1 MPSLDKEHSAVIL
14 SPPSDL
20 LQQPIFTNNNCAA
33 VTGTQGFFNSWIHSA
48 TTQVTQVTQS
58 LSGSAHRKSQISP
71 VSGTSV
77 GRTMRF
83 TWQWGTLWSC
93 ACRALKMANAVCL
106 LPGSGSKQYVIL
118 SNSSSMRDQ
127 LFHKSSHHYHHLQ
140 VFHSTTDPA
149 FTAGKHALLAA
160 TCSKVVISGER
171 PPCIQMIFS
180 WELLQVAF

>member
-1 MPSLDKEHSAVIL
+1 M
-14 SPPSDL
+14 
-20 LQQPIFTNNNCAA
+20 
-33 VTGTQGFFNSWIHSA
+33 NSFSHNSGDSGEIK
-48 TTQVTQVTQS
+48 S

-83 TWQWGTLWSC
+83 TWQVNDGQMPEGGTLWSC
-93 ACRALKMANAVCL
+93 ACRAKKMANAVCL